1 MSAAKTAN
9 KRSKCKAL
17 LKQLTV
23 RSVLKPKYDVIF
35 YREREKLTQRE
46 ELWQQVESLA
56 KSNPEW
62 TKTRRFDDSLGST
75 DSKIYEQYNEN
86 CDLTYDKLEQ
96 QPQTQQQQQSRA
108 QAGQLKQQPNQEPR
122 EVRQAL
128 ATLTTLHNY

>member
-1 MSAAKTAN
+1 MSRK
-9 KRSKCKAL
+9 KGCVESIC
-17 LKQLTV
+17 
-23 RSVLKPKYDVIF
+23 SSF
-35 YREREKLTQRE
+35 FREREKLTQRE

-56 KSNPEW
+56 KTNPEW
-62 TKTRRFDDSLGST
+62 TKTRRFDDSLVPT

-96 QPQTQQQQQSRA
+96 SQQTQQQNSRA